1 MTILAILVA
10 LLLAFVAFKFIKGM
24 IKFALL
30 AVILLFGLFLA
41 HQAGAF

>member
-10 LLLAFVAFKFIKGM
+10 VVLAFVAFKFIKGM
-24 IKFALL
+24 IKFAVL
-30 AVILLFGLFLA
+30 AIIVLIGLFVA

>member
-10 LLLAFVAFKFIKGM
+10 VVLAVLAFKFVKGM
-24 IKFALL
+24 IKFAVLAIVVLL
-30 AVILLFGLFLA
+30 GLFIA